1 MINIPQYLQ
10 RLNFTESL
18 KPASATLHA
27 LQLAHM
33 RSIPFEN
40 LDIGLGRRIK
50 LDLPSLWQKVIVD
63 GRGGFCYELNGLFAW
78 LLQQIRFEVTYLNA
92 RDYHEETDSFGID
105 FDHLTLLVKAPHES
119 TRWLADVGWG
129 DTFFQ
134 PLDIDNPNEQVQ
146 GLRGYWVKPFKDGC
160 IIWQRNYDGSQE
172 RHYFFDLIPHRFP
185 EEYLETCEY
194 HQTSPSS
201 PFTKNRIISR
211 VTEDGRISLDRD
223 ALIVTSNG
231 SRTITAVSE
240 EQWESLLK
248 EHFGITLKKCTEG
261 LFRKPSVQ

>member
-1 MINIPQYLQ
+1 MISMLLQQYIQ
-10 RLNFTESL
+10 RLNFTDTP
-18 KPASATLHA
+18 KPDAATLHG

-33 RSIPFEN
+33 RNISFEN
-40 LDIGLGRRIK
+40 LDIGLGRKIK
-50 LDLPSLWQKVIVD
+50 LDLPSLWQKIIVD
-63 GRGGFCYELNGLFAW
+63 GRGGFCYELNGLIAW
-78 LLQQIRFEVTYLNA
+78 LLQEIGFEVTYLNA

-134 PLDIDNPNEQVQ
+134 PLDIDDPNEQIQ
-146 GLRGYWVKPFKDGC
+146 GMRGYRVEPFKQGY

-172 RHYFFDLIPHRFP
+172 RHYYFDLIPHKFP
-185 EEYLETCEY
+185 DEYLDTCEY
-194 HQTSPSS
+194 HQTSPKSI
-201 PFTKNRIISR
+201 FTQRRIISR
-211 VTEDGRISLDRD
+211 LTEDGRISLERD

-231 SRTITAVSE
+231 KRTVTEVSE

-248 EHFGITLKKCTEG
+248 EHFDIAL
-261 LFRKPSVQ
+261 